1 MKKYDI
7 YLSATA
13 RYDIESLYEF
23 IISEYKSYN
32 TADKYVTGLEETI
45 INLSSNAHIYQI
57 QTEPFIV
64 QQYGNY
70 TRRVNYKKM
79 AILYSIHQNTVY
91 ILRVI
96 PQSTIISGFNKS
108 F

>member
-7 YLSATA
+7 YLSAAA

-45 INLSSNAHIYQI
+45 INLSSNAHIY
-57 QTEPFIV
+57 
-64 QQYGNY
+64 
-70 TRRVNYKKM
+70 
-79 AILYSIHQNTVY
+79 
-91 ILRVI
+91 
-96 PQSTIISGFNKS
+96 
-108 F
+108 